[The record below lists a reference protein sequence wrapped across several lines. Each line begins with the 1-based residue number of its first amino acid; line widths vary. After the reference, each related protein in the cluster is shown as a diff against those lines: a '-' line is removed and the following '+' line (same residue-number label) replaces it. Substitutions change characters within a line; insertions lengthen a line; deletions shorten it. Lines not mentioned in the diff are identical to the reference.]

1 MLLEFYERKKG
12 RWLLPG
18 ETVSWEAWQV
28 KAKVARISS
37 EEGEL
42 PNHSPGT
49 SVMVVL
55 YTYCEVMCAHHQCY
69 YAPVNYGQ
77 NV

>member
-37 EEGEL
+37 EGGEL
-42 PNHSPGT
+42 PNHSPST

-55 YTYCEVMCAHHQCY
+55 YTYCEVMDTSATMLL
-69 YAPVNYGQ
+69 
-77 NV
+77 

>member
-49 SVMVVL
+49 GL
-55 YTYCEVMCAHHQCY
+55 
-69 YAPVNYGQ
+69 
-77 NV
+77 